1 MAFDAVILSGGRAS
15 RLGGTAKATLLVD
28 GRPLVIRALEAASGA
43 RTRVVVGDVAPGMP
57 DGVLVTRE
65 SPAYGGP
72 AAALGAGFAAL
83 LESDPQLDPQTGPV
97 TDRDSDLVLVLACDM
112 PWIGSA
118 VTELLAA
125 AASDPTCDG
134 ALAVDGD
141 RARQY
146 LAAVFRRRSLAAA
159 LTGHSLA
166 GSALDGSALDGPALD
181 GLSMRRLI
189 RDMTLAEV
197 PVATHLSADV
207 DTWSD
212 VERLAVEVDRSEHEE
227 MTIG

>member
-1 MAFDAVILSGGRAS
+1 MILSGGRAS

-28 GRPLVIRALEAASGA
+28 GRHLVGRALDAASDA
-43 RTRVVVGDVAPGMP
+43 RTRVVVGDVAAGLP

-72 AAALGAGFAAL
+72 AAALGAGFDAL
-83 LESDPQLDPQTGPV
+83 PDADPALDPETYFV
-97 TDRDSDLVLVLACDM
+97 MVLACDM

-118 VTELLAA
+118 VTELLAV
-125 AASDPTCDG
+125 AASDPGADG

-141 RARQY
+141 GARQY

-159 LTGHSLA
+159 LTSQTLNGQT
-166 GSALDGSALDGPALD
+166 LD
-181 GLSMRRLI
+181 GLSMHQLLRGMR
-189 RDMTLAEV
+189 LAEV
-197 PVATHLSADV
+197 PVAGHLVADV

-212 VERLAVEVDRSEHEE
+212 VDRLGVEVDRTPHEDT
-227 MTIG
+227 TIG